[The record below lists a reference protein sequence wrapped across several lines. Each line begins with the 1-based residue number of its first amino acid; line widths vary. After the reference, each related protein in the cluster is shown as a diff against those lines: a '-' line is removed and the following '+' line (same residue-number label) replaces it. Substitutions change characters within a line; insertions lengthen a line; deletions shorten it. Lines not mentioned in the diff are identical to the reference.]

1 MLDLELIKQ
10 KYQDMLTDDLV
21 RLSKKP
27 KDLREEVI
35 PILQAELKRRGK
47 RDDAD
52 ALTLLLNETPELKY
66 QDLSLI
72 ELREIVKERME
83 AGEEMESIKID
94 FRLNGIDVFELLK
107 DEVHFEEEVYNSIT
121 QMKQDG
127 ASTEAID
134 HHLAENYQIEKSDT
148 DKIKADLIVMGKRN
162 QNWGF
167 ILIIISSLLILLI
180 VFNDSIKGLK
190 VSVLMLISGISIYT
204 LGVKQAK
211 E

>member
-35 PILQAELKRRGK
+35 PILQTELNRRGK
-47 RDDAD
+47 RDDAA
-52 ALTLLLNETPELKY
+52 ALTRLLNETPELKY
-66 QDLSLI
+66 QGLSLI
-72 ELREIVKERME
+72 ELREVVKERLE
-83 AGEEMESIKID
+83 AGEAMDSIKID

-107 DEVHFEEEVYNSIT
+107 DEVNFEEEVYSSIT

-127 ASTEAID
+127 ASAKEID
-134 HHLAENYQIEKSDT
+134 EHLEKNYQIEKADT
-148 DKIKADLIVMGKRN
+148 GKIKADLIIKGKRN
-162 QNWGF
+162 QTIGF
-167 ILIIISSLLILLI
+167 ILIVISCILILLI
-180 VFNDSIKGLK
+180 VFDNSIKGVK
-190 VSVLMLISGISIYT
+190 GSVILLISGISMYA